1 MAFDVRFILISLLGI
16 ILLNVFSEFTGLEVL
31 SIGFSLYTFLIFVH
45 NVGRTIA
52 IRELMTFVAALQVV
66 LAPSLELADAP
77 NSMAVSS
84 TDYLSYALPAV
95 VAFSVGLNWPLIKT
109 KSHIDLLASVKDY
122 VKGKEKTSFILLI
135 LGIIGSFFFNYA
147 PVQIKALVYLFA
159 VCLYASVM
167 YAHYSGS
174 KFKYVTLAIALGLL
188 LYITVR
194 DGMFGHMILWV
205 TLYVLVVLV
214 GTKKG
219 TSLIVKLTLIGS
231 CALFVLLAQSV
242 KMEYRIKTWGDSPEN
257 RKGDLN
263 LMVNLF
269 VQRINDPD
277 FLFGKNHLYA
287 TYHRLNQGGLI
298 AQTMAYVPHY
308 EPFAN
313 GELLAHFIYPFI
325 PRIIWSGKPITGGAA
340 NITRFTPLVPDGI
353 TSSNISPFGEG
364 YVNFGRIGGVIF
376 LFFFGMLFNYC
387 FLNVIKIAESRPS
400 LLLWIPCLFTGC
412 LSLETDVLS
421 TWGSFVT
428 MSMFLVVFWFVT
440 KRMKLQL

>member
-1 MAFDVRFILISLLGI
+1 M
-16 ILLNVFSEFTGLEVL
+16 
-31 SIGFSLYTFLIFVH
+31 GFSLYTFLVFVH
-45 NVGRTIA
+45 SVGRTIA
-52 IRELMTFVAALQVV
+52 VRELMTFVAALQVV

-77 NSMAVSS
+77 DSMALSS
-84 TDYLSYALPAV
+84 ADYLSYALPAV
-95 VAFSVGLNWPLIKT
+95 VAFAVGLNLPLLKT
-109 KSHIDLLASVKDY
+109 KPHSELIAAVKEY
-122 VKGKEKTSFILLI
+122 VKGKERTSFTLLI

-147 PVQIKALVYLFA
+147 PVQVKALVYLLA

-174 KFKYVTLAIALGLL
+174 SFKYVTLLTALGLL

-194 DGMFGHMILWV
+194 DGMFGHMIFWV

-219 TSLIVKLTLIGS
+219 GSLVVKLTLIGS

-263 LMVNLF
+263 LMVDLF
-269 VQRINDPD
+269 AQRMNDPD

-298 AQTMAYVPHY
+298 AKTMAYVPHY
-308 EPFAN
+308 EPFAD
-313 GELLAHFIYPFI
+313 GELLAHFVYPFI
-325 PRIIWSGKPITGGAA
+325 PRLIWSDKPITGGAA
-340 NITRFTPLVPDGI
+340 NITRFTPLTPDGI

-364 YVNFGRIGGVIF
+364 YANFGKAGSVVF
-376 LFFFGMLFNYC
+376 LFFFGVLFNYC
-387 FLNVIKIAESRPS
+387 FLRIIKISERRPS
-400 LLLWIPCLFTGC
+400 VLLWIPCLFTGC
-412 LSLETDVLS
+412 LSFETDVLS

-428 MSMFLVVFWFVT
+428 MSMFLIVFWSVA
-440 KRMKLQL
+440 KRINLQL